1 MANLQRLITR
11 RPHIDEAEL
20 ESVRARTVERLA
32 ALSDAGKSAEPVDAA
47 AAESTAPK
55 PAPDMAKGDKG
66 SRPAKAGKNAGP
78 VAAGKTIALGPPA
91 AMTDH
96 GVDAPAV
103 PARVDEVPATSVAG
117 TPGIESA
124 SLTAAPP
131 VTARPTVTPRAAST
145 PIARRADRSDPIP
158 VMAEP
163 SAGIVTG
170 GLWPS
175 DWMKSIAPVERSVAA
190 VETAPARPDP
200 KTPLATRAAAA
211 QAAAAQ
217 AAAAAAQ
224 AAAAAPVL
232 NARTAEMATEGPAV
246 IKRPAVIELAA
257 PTGMGAKAA
266 TAEATVAGS
275 AEAGPTEAEP
285 AGATLDFPR
294 RDPAEPAPRY
304 AVISDDWDG
313 QEPPAPGTPQ
323 IVPTPAVATDA
334 PVASAGSEPDPA
346 IAPIA
351 PPEAAADV
359 VATEPSRDA
368 GRREAERQAGP
379 ATAAT
384 GSILKR
390 VQTRLPA
397 PTPGLEPPPIKSA
410 LAAPPVAAP
419 QDPKPRARPAAPATG
434 AAKMRV
440 STRATT
446 PPASAK
452 RKSATIP
459 PPAAVAASKP
469 RPAVVSVETSPVAP
483 PPVVRRDPRPRLR
496 PTAPATGAA
505 KMRPQ
510 TRAMASP
517 TASAAATFCPYCAL
531 SLDPP
536 PTSSRRCVRC
546 RQRIIVKRVQGRVVY
561 LTEAAVDVFESERR
575 RSVNF
580 GRWSKERAQ
589 WLRLATSVHADAGRI
604 DRLGEAPLSDKVV
617 ASARTLYLSTAE
629 RGFRDAKRDDRW
641 EDASRLK
648 RDQAAA
654 LYRLGGSPIPPPDDV
669 LAMHRE
675 ALAAELRGIG
685 RMAKEARLVGSTCC
699 EACRADDGRTFR
711 IAAELRS
718 ARLPHDRCPKGL
730 CRCRWDLALRDE
742 TMVRRY
748 LKRAGR
754 SPKAGSVGD

>member
-78 VAAGKTIALGPPA
+78 VAAAKTIELGPPA
-91 AMTDH
+91 AITDH
-96 GVDAPAV
+96 GVDAPAE

-117 TPGIESA
+117 TPGIEAA
-124 SLTAAPP
+124 SVPAAPA
-131 VTARPTVTPRAAST
+131 VTARPTVTPLAART

-175 DWMKSIAPVERSVAA
+175 DWMKSIAPVEQSVAA
-190 VETAPARPDP
+190 VEAAPARPDP

-217 AAAAAAQ
+217 ASAAQ
-224 AAAAAPVL
+224 AAGAAQVL
-232 NARTAEMATEGPAV
+232 NAGAAEMATEGPAV

-257 PTGMGAKAA
+257 PAGMDARGA
-266 TAEATVAGS
+266 TAEATVAGRADAGS
-275 AEAGPTEAEP
+275 AEAEP
-285 AGATLDFPR
+285 AVATLDFPR

-313 QEPPAPGTPQ
+313 QEPPAPVTPP
-323 IVPTPAVATDA
+323 IVATPAVAADA
-334 PVASAGSEPDPA
+334 PVASAGSGSEPEPA
-346 IAPIA
+346 VAPITS
-351 PPEAAADV
+351 PVAATDV
-359 VATEPSRDA
+359 VATEPSPDA
-368 GRREAERQAGP
+368 GGREAEPQAGP
-379 ATAAT
+379 ATPAT

-390 VQTRLPA
+390 VQTRLPV
-397 PTPGLEPPPIKSA
+397 PTPGLESPPIESA

-434 AAKMRV
+434 AAKKRV
-440 STRATT
+440 PTRATT

-452 RKSATIP
+452 RKSATIA
-459 PPAAVAASKP
+459 PPAAVVAP
-469 RPAVVSVETSPVAP
+469 EQRTVVVSVKTSPVAP
-483 PPVVRRDPRPRLR
+483 SPVVPRDPKPRPR
-496 PTAPATGAA
+496 PTARTAGAA
-505 KMRPQ
+505 GKR
-510 TRAMASP
+510 TP
-517 TASAAATFCPYCAL
+517 THTTAPTPTAAATFCPYCAL

-589 WLRLATSVHADAGRI
+589 WLKLATSVHADARRI
-604 DRLGEAPLSDKVV
+604 ERLGEAPLSDKVV

-699 EACRADDGRTFR
+699 ETCRADDGRTFR

-754 SPKAGSVGD
+754 SPKAGSAGD